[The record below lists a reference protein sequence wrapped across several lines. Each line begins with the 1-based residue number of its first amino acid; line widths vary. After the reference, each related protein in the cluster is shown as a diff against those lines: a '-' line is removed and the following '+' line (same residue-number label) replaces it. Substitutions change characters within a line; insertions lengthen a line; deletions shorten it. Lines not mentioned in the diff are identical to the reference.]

1 MDAKTSRSPI
11 TESTAPAPA
20 PSPAPAAAATLSAWF
35 AHSRLASEQACRE
48 WAESG
53 VALLPLGGRFDA
65 VRLPEALVQAA
76 LGVIARQAV
85 AARLAWLVEGP
96 VVYDGRTLGG
106 SYYALMKP
114 CRSRVWKHQD
124 CAPRLSRGTY
134 LGVPRLD
141 RTEPP
146 GPYWIVRPRFAGDLC
161 EPATVA
167 AVIGLGQSTDGGDPV
182 ASASAS
188 VSTARRRVELVYQS
202 YLAHLDHCAPCQ
214 TETGPC
220 ADGERMRRALR
231 AVRRADSGAD
241 TF

>member
-1 MDAKTSRSPI
+1 MADRMTRSPI
-11 TESTAPAPA
+11 TESTV
-20 PSPAPAAAATLSAWF
+20 PAPAATLTAWF
-35 AHSRLASEQACRE
+35 AHSQLAPEQACRE

-76 LGVIARQAV
+76 VGVTAPQAV
-85 AARLAWLVEGP
+85 ATRLAWLIAGP

-106 SYYALMKP
+106 SYYALTKP
-114 CRSRVWKHQD
+114 CRDRVWKHQD

-146 GPYWIVRPRFAGDLC
+146 GPYWIVRPRFEGDLC

-167 AVIGLGQSTDGGDPV
+167 AVIGLGQSADDGDPV
-182 ASASAS
+182 TSASMS
-188 VSTARRRVELVYQS
+188 VPVARRRVELVYQS

-214 TETGPC
+214 TETHPC
-220 ADGERMRRALR
+220 ADGEQMRRALR
-231 AVRRADSGAD
+231 AVRRAGPPA
-241 TF
+241 

>member
-1 MDAKTSRSPI
+1 MADRMSRPPS

-20 PSPAPAAAATLSAWF
+20 RAPAPAATLSAWF
-35 AHSRLASEQACRE
+35 AHSQLGPEQACRE

-76 LGVIARQAV
+76 VGVTAPQVV
-85 AARLAWLVEGP
+85 AARLAWLIKGP

-106 SYYALMKP
+106 SYYTLMKP
-114 CRSRVWKHQD
+114 CRDRVWKHQD

-146 GPYWIVRPRFAGDLC
+146 GPYWIMRPRFQGDLC
-161 EPATVA
+161 EPAAVA
-167 AVIGLGQSTDGGDPV
+167 ALIGLGQNADAP
-182 ASASAS
+182 A
-188 VSTARRRVELVYQS
+188 ARRRAELVYQS
-202 YLAHLDHCAPCQ
+202 YLAHLDHCSACQ

-220 ADGERMRRALR
+220 GDGERMRRSLR
-231 AVRRADSGAD
+231 AVRRARSGAD
-241 TF
+241 TS